1 MPCWRR
7 VFIVVLMSLVSPVL
21 SVAASP
27 QRHTSARPLPK
38 KKNPLFIGRRD
49 INRHQL
55 NFYSLEREQAL
66 GEQLAAQVDL
76 QVPLVRDPIV
86 TEYINRIGQ
95 NLALHSDI
103 RVPLTIKVIASDE
116 VNAFALPG
124 GFLYVNLGVLK
135 AADTEAE
142 LAGVMAHEIAHVA
155 ARHALENLSK
165 NELFSLGTIPLIF
178 LGGPMGEWIRTGT
191 GYGLAALFFK
201 FSRGAEREADEL
213 AAQYL
218 WATGYDPWS
227 LVRFFQKLMHRERPI
242 RISPLFRTH
251 PTTPNRIRNLR
262 QLIARFPPRQSY
274 VTNTSEFAAVK
285 DHVSG
290 TGRIISGSQPTRSPG
305 RRQPPVLHR
314 RTSDGAPRDETS
326 GRRSSFPPVEHRHPP
341 ILHRRTSDA
350 SSPPAESRETESTVR
365 PPSRQ
370 PGSRQPPKLIRRT
383 SPDEPSEEQRSE
395 SPPWYGHRR
404 DDSSVRLGRPTP
416 PLSHGRPLR
425 REPPKLRRR
434 F

>member
-7 VFIVVLMSLVSPVL
+7 ALIVILMVF
-21 SVAASP
+21 ASP
-27 QRHTSARPLPK
+27 AFSVTTGAQQHTSPKPLPK
-38 KKNPLFIGRRD
+38 KKNPLFIGHRD

-165 NELFSLGTIPLIF
+165 NELLSLGTIPLIF
-178 LGGPMGEWIRTGT
+178 LGGPMGEWIRTGA

-201 FSRGAEREADEL
+201 FSRSAEKEADEL

-227 LVRFFQKLMHRERPI
+227 LVRFFQKLMQRERPI

-251 PTTPNRIRNLR
+251 PTTPKRIRNLR
-262 QLIARFPPRQSY
+262 ALIARFPSRESY
-274 VTNTSEFAAVK
+274 VTNTSEFVAVK
-285 DHVSG
+285 DHVNG
-290 TGRIISGSQPTRSPG
+290 TGGMISNRQPTRSPG

-314 RTSDGAPRDETS
+314 RTSNRAPRDETND
-326 GRRSSFPPVEHRHPP
+326 RRSPLPPAENRQPP
-341 ILHRRTSDA
+341 ILHRRPSDTS
-350 SSPPAESRETESTVR
+350 R
-365 PPSRQ
+365 PPEENHHAHPPSQ
-370 PGSRQPPKLIRRT
+370 QSGSRRPPKLIRRT
-383 SPDEPSEEQRSE
+383 SSDEQSKKDQPE
-395 SPPWYGHRR
+395 SAPWYERR
-404 DDSSVRLGRPTP
+404 QDASSIRLGHPTP
-416 PLSHGRPLR
+416 SLSSHGRPLKR
-425 REPPKLRRR
+425 QPPKLRRR
-434 F
+434 Y